1 MHTKT
6 RAIFKKNLHKFDL
19 DIANDGNNLK
29 IMTKKRVKNNNNNKK
44 KKKKKKQAA
53 KQTRTKTYN
62 FTCNLFNV
70 ISVKILV
77 YSKILKRE

>member
-44 KKKKKKQAA
+44 KKKKKK
-53 KQTRTKTYN
+53 TSSKTN
-62 FTCNLFNV
+62 KNKN
-70 ISVKILV
+70 I
-77 YSKILKRE
+77 